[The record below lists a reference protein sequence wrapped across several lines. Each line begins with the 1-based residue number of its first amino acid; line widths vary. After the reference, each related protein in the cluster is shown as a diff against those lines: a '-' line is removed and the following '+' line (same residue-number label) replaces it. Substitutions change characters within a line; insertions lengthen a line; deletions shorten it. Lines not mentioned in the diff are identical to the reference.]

1 MLLGAI
7 AGCGNQQG
15 NTVNT
20 APANNAVT
28 DTNENTAA
36 KVEEVENVDVS
47 SAAEVSANVEGS
59 SGTQEIVFGDRF
71 PEVLRYQVL
80 TTRLSATQ
88 MPGACSMLKG
98 KN

>member
-1 MLLGAI
+1 MKLQWITFAVMLLGAI

-36 KVEEVENVDVS
+36 KV
-47 SAAEVSANVEGS
+47 
-59 SGTQEIVFGDRF
+59 
-71 PEVLRYQVL
+71 
-80 TTRLSATQ
+80 
-88 MPGACSMLKG
+88 
-98 KN
+98 